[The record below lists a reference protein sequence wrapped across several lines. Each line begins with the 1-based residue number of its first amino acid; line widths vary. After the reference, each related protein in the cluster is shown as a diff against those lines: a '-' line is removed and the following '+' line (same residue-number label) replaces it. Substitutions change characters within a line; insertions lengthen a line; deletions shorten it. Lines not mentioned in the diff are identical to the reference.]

1 MKLPEFPKE
10 LKRDSVSVVIY
21 KTPSKGYDTFTLAY
35 YQDGHR
41 RRECRTSHR
50 KTSLDSDTARRAIPK
65 SADKGRRQFTAP
77 AADWSGQNY

>member
-35 YQDGHR
+35 YQDGYR
-41 RRECRTSHR
+41 RRE
-50 KTSLDSDTARRAIPK
+50 
-65 SADKGRRQFTAP
+65 
-77 AADWSGQNY
+77 